1 MSYEYL
7 SIKSEIAEIEGI
19 LRSLSPAQVI
29 KKLTFESRL
38 RSAKSALEAFQRLPA
53 SKKATL
59 TFRGKPVVGSH
70 GLHAEFGSR
79 AALHFADA
87 FAAVAA
93 GLGESLRYKGPIP
106 DRAKHQLLI
115 TGTAIGSFGF
125 EFELPAEKYN
135 LFGDEPQA
143 EQALKKLQQ
152 LMQQSAEGSDDEISE
167 LVDEIHPRAVAK
179 IHEFLSYLAQHQA
192 WCGLEFAGRFFR
204 YNHIDQLK
212 LSTERLLAGNIKES
226 SEILTGAF
234 TGILPNDRTFEFT
247 QAESGNVIK
256 GKIAPEV
263 DDPDLL
269 LRVFYKKPVT
279 ASFAIVQVGQ
289 SRPRYRFISADT
301 IKLA

>member
-19 LRSLSPAQVI
+19 LRNISPAQVI
-29 KKLTFESRL
+29 KKMTFESRL
-38 RSAKSALEAFQRLPA
+38 RSAKIALEAYQRLPIP
-53 SKKATL
+53 KKATL

-79 AALHFADA
+79 AALNFADA

-93 GLGESLRYKGPIP
+93 GLGERLRYKGPIP

-125 EFELPAEKYN
+125 EFELPADKDD
-135 LFGDEPQA
+135 LFGDEPPA
-143 EQALKKLQQ
+143 EHTLRKVQE
-152 LMQQSAEGSDDEISE
+152 LMQKSAEGSDDEISE

-179 IHEFLSYLAQHQA
+179 VHEFLSYLAQQQA
-192 WCGLEFAGRFFR
+192 WCGLEFGGSFFR
-204 YNHIDQLK
+204 YKNIDQLK

-226 SEILTGAF
+226 CETVIGAF

-247 QAESGNVIK
+247 QAESGHVIK
-256 GKIAPEV
+256 GKIAREV

-269 LRVFYKKPVT
+269 LREYYKKEVT
-279 ASFAIVQVGQ
+279 VTFAVVQVGQ
-289 SRPRYRFISADT
+289 SRPRYRFTSADS
-301 IKLA
+301 IKLT